1 MRRFIVV
8 AASMLLLT
16 TGLAIA
22 EEPVRMVPL
31 AEAVPLPRLPEV
43 AVSRLHVV
51 AIGAGAVFGVI
62 AVNIV
67 SGGMIT
73 PFLAGVSLAMPADA
87 TAVAAAPIAAAATPA
102 VAAAPPRQRASRAGR
117 CGYDCHNDGR
127 AGRARR
133 DRWCHRRHCRKL
145 AIRLLRVALRIRVGI
160 GRAETGASVACF
172 FSVAGHSFSTIASD
186 HTLPVGPPR
195 RG

>member
-102 VAAAPPRQRASRAGR
+102 VAAAPAAAASIAAPVVAATTATMMAAQVG
-117 CGYDCHNDGR
+117 
-127 AGRARR
+127 
-133 DRWCHRRHCRKL
+133 L
-145 AIRLLRVALRIRVGI
+145 VAIGGVIGATVGNWLY
-160 GRAETGASVACF
+160 GSYGS
-172 FSVAGHSFSTIASD
+172 H
-186 HTLPVGPPR
+186 
-195 RG
+195 